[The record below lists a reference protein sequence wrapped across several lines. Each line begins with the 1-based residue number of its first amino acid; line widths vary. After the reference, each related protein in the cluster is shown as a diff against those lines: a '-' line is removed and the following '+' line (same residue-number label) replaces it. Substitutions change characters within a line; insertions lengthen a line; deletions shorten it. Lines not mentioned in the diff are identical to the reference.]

1 VFGNGP
7 LSVWWGRSCGNRK
20 AQGRPISC
28 LHLKDIDGAKL
39 KGARERK
46 LNFHG
51 GSGRRICADGQDAID
66 FATIL
71 KHLQEAH
78 FDRWVVVEQ
87 EVLEGGEQSLQPLVN
102 ASAGPEYLQGLGI
115 QNQHCMSEPKFDL
128 EKTFRVSLLDEI
140 TDIRVNRPEVIEEEA
155 QRRQRRPKLTRD
167 GKLVLAAID
176 HPARAVT
183 KILDDD
189 LAMGD
194 RHQFLGRA
202 RRVLEDPNLDG
213 VLGSTDILE
222 ELLILSSIERKQ
234 TGKSFLDGRVLSGSM
249 NRGGL
254 AGTAFEMEDTF
265 TGISAAR
272 LAALRCD
279 AGKMLYRVDS
289 QDPSSGRTITAC
301 AQAINSLREHRLA
314 AFVEPLPVVKKGSG
328 YANMK
333 DAASLIRQI
342 GVASALG
349 DSSAHVWLKIPVG
362 DDMARICRA
371 TTLPILL
378 LGGPA
383 RQNPVDTLR
392 DFANGLAA
400 GPRIRGAIVGRNLLF
415 PGEADPLP
423 MCCALTAM
431 VHEGATVEEA
441 ARTLGQT
448 TAAARG

>member
-1 VFGNGP
+1 
-7 LSVWWGRSCGNRK
+7 
-20 AQGRPISC
+20 
-28 LHLKDIDGAKL
+28 
-39 KGARERK
+39 
-46 LNFHG
+46 
-51 GSGRRICADGQDAID
+51 
-66 FATIL
+66 
-71 KHLQEAH
+71 
-78 FDRWVVVEQ
+78 
-87 EVLEGGEQSLQPLVN
+87 
-102 ASAGPEYLQGLGI
+102 
-115 QNQHCMSEPKFDL
+115 MSDSRFDL
-128 EKTFRVSLLDEI
+128 ERSFPASLLDEI
-140 TDIRVNRPEVIEEEA
+140 TDIRVNRPEVIEQEA
-155 QRRQRRPKLTRD
+155 ERRQRRPKLTRD
-167 GKLVLAAID
+167 GKLVLVAID

-183 KILDDD
+183 KILGDD

-213 VLGSTDILE
+213 ILGSTDILE
-222 ELLILSSIERKQ
+222 ELLILSSIERER
-234 TGKSFLDGRVLSGSM
+234 TGKSFLDGHVLSGSM

-279 AGKMLYRVDS
+279 AGKMLYRLDP
-289 QDPSSGRTITAC
+289 QDPASGRTITAC
-301 AQAINSLREHRLA
+301 AQAVNSLREHGLA
-314 AFVEPLPVVKKGSG
+314 AFVEPLPVAKKGNG
-328 YANMK
+328 YDNMK

-383 RQNPVDTLR
+383 RANPIDTLR

-415 PGEADPLP
+415 PGDADPLP
-423 MCCALTAM
+423 MCRALTAM
-431 VHEGATVEEA
+431 VHEGACVERA
-441 ARTLGQT
+441 AKFLEPAG